1 MNKGRIFWDLKE
13 QYFVGVYAGNPPAD
27 RMANLR
33 LLEALLDQAY
43 EAGYDDCK
51 NGLDKARH
59 FR

>member
-1 MNKGRIFWDLKE
+1 MNNGRTYWDMKE
-13 QYFVGVYAGNPPAD
+13 QYFVRVYSGNPPAD

-51 NGLDKARH
+51 KGLDKPRH